1 MRCLADNQSWFFL
14 ARTSNIQDISHLT
27 LNVSF
32 GADCKQCWDSLELSA
47 ATRMDTE
54 RKEAAHQELRSEA
67 SALDVE
73 STLSAFGSKGD
84 QQPLQWTEV
93 SC

>member
-1 MRCLADNQSWFFL
+1 
-14 ARTSNIQDISHLT
+14 
-27 LNVSF
+27 
-32 GADCKQCWDSLELSA
+32 LSA